1 MGQMVGKKSWLIVRL
16 FEVDYSVITLATGLG
31 KAAPAVAAA
40 VGNTLVNRSDGVGRG
55 FSWLCE

>member
-1 MGQMVGKKSWLIVRL
+1 MVRL

-40 VGNTLVNRSDGVGRG
+40 VGNTLVNRSGSVG
-55 FSWLCE
+55 